1 MKNRIYQTACESVSA
16 NYFPEYE
23 PTGMNTGDEQ
33 CVGEEV
39 NVFVMYW

>member
-1 MKNRIYQTACESVSA
+1 MKNRIYQTACESVS

-23 PTGMNTGDEQ
+23 PTGTRGDEQ